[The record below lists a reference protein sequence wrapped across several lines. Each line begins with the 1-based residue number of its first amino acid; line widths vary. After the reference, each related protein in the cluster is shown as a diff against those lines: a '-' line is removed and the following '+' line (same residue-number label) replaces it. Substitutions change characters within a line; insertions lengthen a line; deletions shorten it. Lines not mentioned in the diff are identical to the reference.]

1 MEPMGC
7 HCGIVVFDAAGLD
20 EAGLCVVCAGSG
32 HDFDCACVECWTY
45 RERSDLGDD
54 PGAALEAA
62 IRSVATSAGSGS
74 R

>member
-1 MEPMGC
+1 MEPMYC
-7 HCGIVVFDAAGLD
+7 HCGMVVFEPADLD
-20 EAGLCVVCAGSG
+20 EVGLCVVCTGSG
-32 HDFDCACVECWTY
+32 HDFDCSCVECWVY

-62 IRSVATSAGSGS
+62 LRSAATSAGSGS